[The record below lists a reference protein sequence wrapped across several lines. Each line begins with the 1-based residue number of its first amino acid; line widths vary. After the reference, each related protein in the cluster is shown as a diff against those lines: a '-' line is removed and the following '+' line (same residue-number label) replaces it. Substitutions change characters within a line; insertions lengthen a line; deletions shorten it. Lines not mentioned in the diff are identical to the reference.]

1 MKGLDNGNSAAYARF
16 EEEVYILFLCN
27 GEIDFLIILARSGI
41 KPIVADLLDLLKR
54 FI

>member
-27 GEIDFLIILARSGI
+27 GEKLCALSCNELLVGGYYALAC
-41 KPIVADLLDLLKR
+41 
-54 FI
+54 F